1 MLTHLMQMSASSGP
15 SAGLEFFEPPLPVGA
30 LETMGG
36 GCVTG
41 ATESRANCDFKPCAG
56 RIDVHLPQDHR
67 EPHTDES
74 YNARSDMVERVPP
87 LIEGLSRYVASES
100 DANVLALKR
109 RVRTPWRRA

>member
-30 LETMGG
+30 
-36 GCVTG
+36 
-41 ATESRANCDFKPCAG
+41 TENRANCDFKPCAVVSTS
-56 RIDVHLPQDHR
+56 ICLK
-67 EPHTDES
+67 TIES
-74 YNARSDMVERVPP
+74 LIRPRATNARSDMVERVSP